1 VPKFERNQ
9 KAGESIPT
17 ASMGDIVFLL
27 LIFFMVTTVFKTED
41 GLPVDLPRA
50 ESGNELKR
58 ENIAN
63 IYMDRR
69 CRISIND
76 KLVDTK
82 MVGPIMTKKLEANP
96 QLVVAFHTDDATD
109 YKCMDDVMEELK
121 LVNAVRISFNNKI
134 EGAQVKF

>member
-1 VPKFERNQ
+1 MKFERNI
-9 KAGESIPT
+9 KGASTIPT

-50 ESGNELKR
+50 ESGVDVKR
-58 ENIAN
+58 ENVAN

-76 KLVDTK
+76 KIVDTSA
-82 MVGPIMTKKLEANP
+82 VGPIMARKVRDNP
-96 QLVVAFHTDDATD
+96 LLIVAFQTDMAAD

-121 LVNAVRISFNNKI
+121 KVNAVRVSFNNKF
-134 EGAQVKF
+134 ETAQAKY